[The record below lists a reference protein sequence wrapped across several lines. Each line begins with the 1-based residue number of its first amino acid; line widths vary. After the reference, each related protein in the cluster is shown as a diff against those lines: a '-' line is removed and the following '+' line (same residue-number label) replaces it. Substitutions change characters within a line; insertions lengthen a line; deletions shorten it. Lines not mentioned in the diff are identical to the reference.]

1 MVVKGRLCSGAS
13 FYPGMEMVA
22 CQSCVGGEERA
33 LWLEEILRTS
43 CGVASRALN
52 RVYVENIAGAVE
64 RFPEIGVE
72 HAKRTD
78 PKVACF
84 AERMR
89 PTYAWGD
96 WDGIRVQARARLEEA
111 GVEVMERT
119 RLMAILKADG
129 RVCGCV
135 CANGEELFSLAA
147 PAVILCTGGFGDLYQ
162 HNLNTPDVSGDGQ
175 ALALA
180 AGASLINVEFL
191 QFIPGFLSPAYKT
204 VFREMSMPYIVDYRQ
219 ADGLDLFGGYPIGA
233 AERAECLRLRAT
245 HGPFSFET
253 SARHFDIAMMRAI
266 ARCGGSGVAVRY
278 DPRICEDDFSFIGP
292 YVRWLR
298 ETRGIDIARDE
309 IRIAPFYHAANGGVR
324 IDDRAMTR
332 VRGLFAC
339 GEVSGGIHG
348 ANRQGGMSTGSCLVF
363 GELAGKHA
371 ADYAAK
377 ARPAAFTRS
386 DAQSEL
392 ERVYGSGEGRG
403 DPEAVTNEI
412 RSLMWEKASIV
423 RSEATLSAALDA
435 LDALD
440 GQYCAGRRV
449 LEGATRNACV
459 RAAHHLTNARA
470 LLTAMRNRRESRGA
484 HYREDYPWHDDERF
498 LRRFEVTLGEN
509 GMEIHPETEEE
520 T

>member
-22 CQSCVGGEERA
+22 CQSCEGSGEGEM
-33 LWLEEILRTS
+33 WLEEIMRTS
-43 CGVASRALN
+43 CGLASRALN
-52 RVYVENIAGAVE
+52 RIYVENIAGAVE
-64 RFPEIGVE
+64 RFPEIGVD

-96 WDGIRVQARARLEEA
+96 WDAIRARARARLEAA
-111 GVEVMERT
+111 GV
-119 RLMAILKADG
+119 AILERVRLLTILKSNG
-129 RVCGCV
+129 RVCGCT
-135 CANGEELFSLAA
+135 CADGEEIFSLAA
-147 PAVILCTGGFGDLYQ
+147 PAVILCTGGFGDLYL
-162 HNLNTPDVSGDGQ
+162 HNLNTGDVSGDGQ

-204 VFREMSMPYIVDYRQ
+204 VFREMSMPYIVSYRQ
-219 ADGLDLFGGYPIGA
+219 ADGRDLFDGYPIGK

-245 HGPFSFET
+245 HGPFSFE
-253 SARHFDIAMMRAI
+253 SPARHFDIAMMRAI
-266 ARCGGSGVAVRY
+266 ARCGGAGVAVRY
-278 DPRICEDDFSFIGP
+278 DPRICEDDFTFIGP
-292 YVRWLR
+292 YVKWLR
-298 ETRGIDIARDE
+298 ETRGIEIGRDE
-309 IRIAPFYHAANGGVR
+309 IHIAPFYHAANGGVR
-324 IDDRAMTR
+324 IDARAMTR
-332 VRGLFAC
+332 VPGLFAC

-363 GELAGKHA
+363 GELAGKSA
-371 ADYAAK
+371 AEYAAG
-377 ARPAAFTRS
+377 AHCEGFAPE
-386 DAQSEL
+386 DAQAEL

-403 DPEAVTNEI
+403 DPEAVISEI
-412 RSLMWEKASIV
+412 RTMMWEKASIV
-423 RSEATLSAALDA
+423 RSEETLSEALATLDRLD
-435 LDALD
+435 D
-440 GQYCAGRRV
+440 QFCAGRRV
-449 LEGATRNACV
+449 LEGKARNACV

-484 HYREDYPWHDDERF
+484 HYREDYPQRDEAQF

-509 GMEIHPETEEE
+509 GMEIHPERED
-520 T
+520 

>member
-22 CQSCVGGEERA
+22 CQSCEGRAEGE
-33 LWLEEILRTS
+33 LWLEEIMRTS

-52 RVYVENIAGAVE
+52 RIYVENIADAVA
-64 RFPEIGVE
+64 RFAEIGVE
-72 HAKRTD
+72 HAQRTD
-78 PKVACF
+78 PKIACF

-96 WDGIRVQARARLEEA
+96 WDAIRAQARVRLKEA
-111 GVEVMERT
+111 GVTLMEHT

-129 RVCGCV
+129 RVCGCT
-135 CANGEELFSLAA
+135 CANEETVFSLAA
-147 PAVILCTGGFGDLYQ
+147 PAVILCTGGFGDLYL
-162 HNLNTPDVSGDGQ
+162 HNLNTSDVSGDGQ

-219 ADGLDLFGGYPIGA
+219 ADGSALFDGYPMDA
-233 AERAECLRLRAT
+233 AEQAECLRLRST
-245 HGPFSFET
+245 HGPFSVET
-253 SARHFDIAMMRAI
+253 PARHFDIAMMRAI
-266 ARCGGSGVAVRY
+266 ARCGGDGVAVRY
-278 DPRICEDDFSFIGP
+278 DPRICEDDFTFIGP
-292 YVRWLR
+292 YVRWLK

-309 IRIAPFYHAANGGVR
+309 IHIAPFYHAANGGVR

-332 VRGLFAC
+332 VEGLFAC

-363 GELAGKHA
+363 GDLAGKSA
-371 ADYAAK
+371 AEYAAH
-377 ARPAAFTRS
+377 ARCDGPAGDDVRA
-386 DAQSEL
+386 EL
-392 ERVYGSGEGRG
+392 ERVYGGGDGRG
-403 DPEAVTNEI
+403 DPEAVIDGI
-412 RSLMWEKASIV
+412 RTMMWEKASIV
-423 RSEATLSAALDA
+423 RSEAALSEAMAALDR
-435 LDALD
+435 LDA
-440 GQYCAGRRV
+440 QFCAGRRV
-449 LEGATRNACV
+449 LERATRNACI
-459 RAAHHLTNARA
+459 RAAHHLINARA

-484 HYREDYPWHDDERF
+484 HYREDYPLHDDEHF

-509 GMEIHPETEEE
+509 GMEIHPETED
-520 T
+520 